1 MLSANTIQ
9 NSSPELREFLEL
21 SCLYLAAS
29 DEQFSGAEQ
38 EWIDTTFGHATA
50 DRFLADLANIQWGH
64 VFTRIDELA
73 EQIPAQEIQLVSAG
87 VEDFFKQLLSVD
99 GLDPREEECL
109 NEFLEHL
116 LDAGINVNQAT
127 PQQEVEKFE
136 ARLKSLLSMHKQQG
150 EKWDWAKLA
159 TLLPP
164 AYPSRLNTNRLRAL
178 QVQLVWTAALINVPQ
193 DFITAAEGE
202 DETAFQTTY
211 QGYYNWHGD
220 FQDTRQVAYRVTRGS
235 IEAYYE
241 VLQRMDPFASIE
253 KLGSTVDFIFH
264 NNKIAECTIAV
275 HGTNVIPPKE
285 KSLTKR
291 GKLSIKKMTRARFH
305 ELYQDYVCGCILRVA
320 REMFALFPLEYV
332 LVTAKADIGDPPAEH
347 PVMSVIFPSKIMD
360 EVEFKSIDPSNC
372 VETYVHRGDFKASRQ
387 SGAFRAI
394 VPLTVVDIPETEPEQ
409 LSFEQLKKEV
419 ERMREEVSERCNQWR
434 MAS

>member
-21 SCLYLAAS
+21 SCIYLAAS

-38 EWIDTTFGHATA
+38 AWIDTTFGHGTA

-64 VFTRIDELA
+64 VFTRIEELA
-73 EQIPAQEIQLVSAG
+73 GQIPAQEIQLVSAG

-109 NEFLEHL
+109 SEFLEHL
-116 LDAGINVNQAT
+116 LDAGINVGQAT

-136 ARLKSLLSMHKQQG
+136 ARLKSLLSMHIQQG
-150 EKWDWAKLA
+150 GKWDWVKLA

-164 AYPSRLNTNRLRAL
+164 PYPSRFNTNRLRAL
-178 QVQLVWTAALINVPQ
+178 QTQLVWTAASINVPQ
-193 DFITAAEGE
+193 DFITAAERE
-202 DETAFQTTY
+202 DETTFQTTC

-220 FQDTRQVAYRVTRGS
+220 FQDTRQVAYRVTRGE
-235 IEAYYE
+235 IDAYYE
-241 VLQRMDPFASIE
+241 VLQRMGPFASIE

-275 HGTNVIPPKE
+275 HGMNVIPTKE
-285 KSLTKR
+285 KTLTKR

-320 REMFALFPLEYV
+320 REMFALLPLEYV
-332 LVTAKADIGDPPAEH
+332 LVIAKADIGDPPAEH

-360 EVEFKSIDPSNC
+360 EVDFESIDPSNC
-372 VETYVHRGDFKASRQ
+372 VENYVHRGDFKASRQ
-387 SGAFRAI
+387 SEAFRAI

-434 MAS
+434 MTS